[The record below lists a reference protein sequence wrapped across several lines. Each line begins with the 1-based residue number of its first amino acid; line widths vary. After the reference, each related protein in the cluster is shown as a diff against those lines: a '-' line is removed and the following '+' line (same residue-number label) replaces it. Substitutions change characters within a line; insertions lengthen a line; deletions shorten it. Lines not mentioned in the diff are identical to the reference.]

1 MRVQLLA
8 VLAVGLLV
16 AAEAPKDDAKN
27 DLKKMEGSWKMVAG
41 ETDGNKVEEGDLK
54 SSSLKIKGDKYEAR
68 LGDSTHE
75 GKLTLG
81 ASKKLKTMDATD
93 GDNTVKGIY
102 ELKGDELKICIAP
115 PGQDRPTE
123 FGAKAGSGH
132 IFMVWKREKKSE

>member
-1 MRVQLLA
+1 MRGQLLA

-16 AAEAPKDDAKN
+16 AAEAPKDDAKS
-27 DLKKMEGSWKMVAG
+27 DLKKMEGSWKLAAG
-41 ETDGNKVEEGDLK
+41 ETDGDKIPEDGLK
-54 SSSLKIKGDKYEAR
+54 NSSLKIKGEKYDAK

-75 GKLTLG
+75 GKLTLD
-81 ASKKLKTMDATD
+81 ATKKPKTMDATD

-123 FGAKAGSGH
+123 FASKAGSGH
-132 IFMVWKREKKSE
+132 ILMVWKREKKSE